1 STMGMIPMG
10 MIPMGMIP
18 QPKSKL
24 ELAKEQSER
33 DFIVKKGGW
42 ICYNCQKAN
51 YSYVGSCSCGMS
63 RNESEKKYADKK
75 IAVAELEE
83 KMAKDKE
90 EKSMALN
97 EKVWEC
103 LTCHHLNK
111 DSAKICKSCGQ
122 IKAMGFKTISPN
134 NCPGCGYE
142 IETTDKFC
150 NVCGYKLKTED

>member
-1 STMGMIPMG
+1 MGGYGAYGSMGYSMPSYGATGYGMPPYGATGYGVPPYGATGCGVPPYGQTAYGQPMGMVPGMIPMGMIPMG

-75 IAVAELEE
+75 IAVA
-83 KMAKDKE
+83 
-90 EKSMALN
+90 
-97 EKVWEC
+97 
-103 LTCHHLNK
+103 
-111 DSAKICKSCGQ
+111 
-122 IKAMGFKTISPN
+122 
-134 NCPGCGYE
+134 
-142 IETTDKFC
+142 
-150 NVCGYKLKTED
+150 